1 MAPGL
6 VSVVGLFFHI
16 LAAVIWVG
24 GMFFAH
30 QMLRPA
36 AGPLD
41 PAQRLA
47 LWRRVFARFFPMV
60 WGAIV
65 ALLASGYAMVLWGFG
80 GFANIGLYVNVMQ
93 GLGIV
98 MMLIF
103 AHLYFAPWPR
113 FRRALDAGDFTAA
126 QRQLDQIR
134 RIVGLNLVLGL
145 IVVVVGATGPYWG

>member
-1 MAPGL
+1 MILGM
-6 VSVVGLFFHI
+6 FFHI

-36 AGPLD
+36 AGPLA
-41 PAQRLA
+41 PAERLP
-47 LWRRVFARFFPMV
+47 LWRRVFERFFPVV

-65 ALLASGYAMVLWGFG
+65 ALLASGYAMVFRGFG
-80 GFANIGLYVNVMQ
+80 GFANLPLYVDLMQ
-93 GLGIV
+93 GIGVI

-103 AHLYFAPWPR
+103 GHLYFAPWKR
-113 FRRALDAGDFTAA
+113 FRRALDAGDLPAA

-134 RIVGLNLVLGL
+134 GIVGVNLVLGL
-145 IVVVVGATGPYWG
+145 VIVVIGATGPFWE

>member
-1 MAPGL
+1 MI
-6 VSVVGLFFHI
+6 VGLFFHI

-41 PAQRLA
+41 PAQRLP
-47 LWRRVFARFFPMV
+47 LWRRVFERFFPIV
-60 WGAIV
+60 WAAIA
-65 ALLASGYAMVLWGFG
+65 ALLGSGYGMVIWGLG
-80 GFANIGLYVNVMQ
+80 GFAAIGLYVNIMQ
-93 GLGIV
+93 GIGLI
-98 MMLIF
+98 MMLAF
-103 AHLYFAPWPR
+103 AHLYFAPWQR
-113 FRRALDAGDFTAA
+113 FRRAVDAGDFPAA

-134 RIVGLNLVLGL
+134 RIVGFNLVLGL